1 MIITAP
7 EIRNTPEAI
16 ADEIAAFEARLK
28 MLEQGGLT
36 EDEFRPFRLKYG
48 IYSQRQPGF
57 QMVRVKIPSG
67 VLTSAQLRTLGH
79 IGGTYSNGRGHVT
92 TRENCQFHFV
102 RMQHV
107 PAVLRLLANAGLT
120 TREACGNA
128 VRNITA
134 CPLAGACARQAFD
147 VTPYALATT
156 QFYLRHPEFQNLP
169 RKFKI
174 AFSGCAEDG
183 RCTLAGINDIGL
195 IARVQNG
202 PEGARRGF
210 QVLVGGGLGSL
221 PTAAVTL
228 THFVTEEELLP
239 LIEAILRVFNEHGN
253 RGNKH
258 KARMK
263 FVLREKGVEEFR
275 RLVSEK
281 LQQMGTQPQRI
292 ALPHPG
298 QPPDQSRPLPQVSAA
313 IFENGAGLWYRQNVQ
328 AQSQPGFSTVW
339 IKLLAG
345 NIQASQ
351 MKGIAGLME
360 EFGLPTAR
368 VTVTQNL
375 VLSWVPQQ
383 ALVQLYRRLHALDLA
398 APGAGTIADVTGC
411 PGATTCNLGITR
423 SLTLA
428 EVLAKQFA
436 SESDPQVQKIRIMIS
451 GCPNA
456 CGQHHLAD
464 IGFYGNARKEGERL
478 IPYYQLMLGGK
489 IAGDNIQFARQVL
502 ALPARR
508 IPQVVRQIIGLY
520 QQERLPEESFHDWS
534 RRVPDARVA
543 AGLAPYLQ
551 VSEIG
556 EEAYTDWGDQEK
568 FSLKL
573 GRSEC
578 SQ

>member
-1 MIITAP
+1 MPTVEPAT
-7 EIRNTPEAI
+7 RNTPETV
-16 ADEIAAFEARLK
+16 ADEITAFESRLG
-28 MLEQGGLT
+28 MLERGQLT
-36 EDEFRPFRLKYG
+36 DDEFRPFRLKYG

-67 VLTSAQLRTLGH
+67 LLASAQLRTLGN
-79 IGGTYSNGRGHVT
+79 IGDAYSNGRGHLT

-107 PAVLRLLANAGLT
+107 PAVLRLLADAGLT

-128 VRNITA
+128 VRNVTA
-134 CPLAGACARQAFD
+134 CPLAGVCGQEVFD

-156 QFYLRHPEFQNLP
+156 QFFLRHPEFQNLP

-183 RCTLAGINDIGL
+183 RCALAGINDIGL
-195 IARVQNG
+195 IARVQSG
-202 PEGARRGF
+202 PQGERRGF

-228 THFVTEEELLP
+228 ADFIPEEELLP
-239 LIEAILRVFNEHGN
+239 LIEAILMVFNQHGN
-253 RGNKH
+253 RQNKH
-258 KARMK
+258 KARLK
-263 FVLREKGVEEFR
+263 FVLRERGLDEFR
-275 RLVSEK
+275 RMVSEK
-281 LQQMGTQPQRI
+281 RQQVKTQPHRLESASPVLPPAQPLTVAPG
-292 ALPHPG
+292 AL
-298 QPPDQSRPLPQVSAA
+298 A
-313 IFENGAGLWYRQNVQ
+313 IFENGAGRWRRQNVQ
-328 AQSQPGFSTVW
+328 AQSQPGFFTVW
-339 IKLLAG
+339 VKLLAG

-351 MKGIAGLME
+351 MKGLASLME
-360 EFGLPTAR
+360 VFGLPAVR
-368 VTVTQNL
+368 VTITQNL
-375 VLSWVPQQ
+375 VLPWVPQGGLQ
-383 ALVQLYRRLHALDLA
+383 KLYHGLQKLELA
-398 APGAGTIADVTGC
+398 TPGAGTIADVTGC

-428 EVLAKQFA
+428 EMLAGELA
-436 SESDPQVQKIRIMIS
+436 NESDPEVQKIRIMIS

-464 IGFYGNARKEGERL
+464 IGFYGNARKAGERL

-489 IAGDNIQFARQVL
+489 IAGENVQFARQVL

-508 IPQVVRQIIGLY
+508 IPQVVRQLIGY
-520 QQERLPEESFHDWS
+520 FQQERLPEESFHEWS
-534 RRVPDARVA
+534 RRVSDAQVA
-543 AGLAPYLQ
+543 ARLAPYLQ
-551 VSEIG
+551 VTEIE
-556 EEAYTDWGDQEK
+556 EEAFTDWGDQEK

-573 GRSEC
+573 GRGEC